1 MITLYHGSLNEMIPD
16 NTRWGI
22 YLTDSVE
29 VANMY
34 IVSQADN
41 AIGEYGHIYAVEINE
56 VDIVVTSD
64 IDQLAKSSGVLY
76 SIDENY
82 YRIDLPEQYAF
93 RELSPSE
100 ILL

>member
-16 NTRWGI
+16 NNRWGI
-22 YLTDSVE
+22 YLTESME
-29 VANMY
+29 CANMY
-34 IVSQADN
+34 IIAQAGD
-41 AIGEYGHIYAVEINE
+41 ATGEYGHIYSVQIDEK
-56 VDIVVTSD
+56 DIIVTSD
-64 IDQLAKSSGVLY
+64 IDQLAKSSGVLH

-93 RELSPSE
+93 RELSPFE